1 MADQIPIS
9 RLPTS
14 LVRPRNMLDLESDDL
29 RSQPNDRFESTPP
42 VDPPLS
48 HVSPLAH
55 AALSDDDLQTV
66 ERVLPPTSNFALPPL
81 QAGVL
86 ATPHY
91 IQAIRGKAGA
101 FLKTNLPCTELSS
114 TTDTGIAWLIGRSRN
129 CAIVFPDPAVSRC
142 HAVVGYDRQQ
152 GFYVMDVGSSNGT
165 RLNQQRLVAMQRQSL
180 QNGDIVTISHIH
192 IEIFLLEQ

>member
-1 MADQIPIS
+1 
-9 RLPTS
+9 
-14 LVRPRNMLDLESDDL
+14 MLDLESDDP
-29 RSQPNDRFESTPP
+29 RSLPDDRSESTPS
-42 VDPPLS
+42 VDLS
-48 HVSPLAH
+48 SLHVSPLAH
-55 AALSDDDLQTV
+55 AALGDDDLQTV
-66 ERVLPPTSNFALPPL
+66 ERVLPPASNFALPSM

-86 ATPHY
+86 ATSHY

-114 TTDTGIAWLIGRSRN
+114 TTETGIAWLIGRSRN

-165 RLNQQRLVAMQRQSL
+165 LLNQQRLIAMQRQSL
-180 QNGDIVTISHIH
+180 QNGDIVTVSHIH